1 MGLITNFLVDKGIL
15 PGQLGPKKAIQ
26 EFIAQVKS
34 SGIART
40 NRYAVFF
47 SPPPKVAPAGLNK
60 ILLFCD
66 QVTVPGANFS
76 TTQNRI
82 FGEFRE
88 VPYEKN
94 YDQISLSFYVDT
106 EMKVKQL
113 FDDWQNIIANPITR
127 TYGYYTDYV
136 CDLDIEIQDLNDKT
150 RYMVKLVECY
160 PKTIGGIQLDM
171 NSKDVMKFTVGFQYK
186 YYVTSPIAELAEGE
200 KIPTNWYDKLM
211 KNFSG
216 FQETLNKTLGVT
228 AGNFITGSA
237 GAWAVSKLPSV
248 LKF

>member
-113 FDDWQNIIANPITR
+113 FDDWQNLIANPITR
-127 TYGYYTDYV
+127 TYGYYNDYI
-136 CDLDIEIQDLNDKT
+136 CDLDIEVQDLKDRKST
-150 RYMVKLVECY
+150 RL
-160 PKTIGGIQLDM
+160 
-171 NSKDVMKFTVGFQYK
+171 NSSHTDISRMP
-186 YYVTSPIAELAEGE
+186 S
-200 KIPTNWYDKLM
+200 
-211 KNFSG
+211 
-216 FQETLNKTLGVT
+216 
-228 AGNFITGSA
+228 SA
-237 GAWAVSKLPSV
+237 
-248 LKF
+248 